1 MPLPSSPPTIFSPLI
16 RLHPWMSEAASL
28 ERMALEQDQ
37 RISDVVDREQS
48 RLRNFIRRRVPDP
61 LDAEDILQDVFYRLV
76 EANRLLMPIE
86 HVTGWLFRVARNRI
100 TDLFR
105 KKEPENFSEIDSANE
120 EDESLQFEDLLP
132 SPDAG
137 PEALYVRS
145 MLLDELELAL
155 DELPEEQREVFMA
168 HEFEGRSFKELS
180 AETGVSVNTLL
191 SRKRYAVLHLRERLQ
206 SVYDD
211 FREMRDEL

>member
-1 MPLPSSPPTIFSPLI
+1 MND
-16 RLHPWMSEAASL
+16 AASPKYL
-28 ERMALEQDQ
+28 AIDRMALEQDQ
-37 RISDVVDREQS
+37 RISDVVRREQS

-105 KKEPENFSEIDSANE
+105 KKEPENFSDIELVGE
-120 EDESLQFEDLLP
+120 GGELLQFEDLLP

-137 PEALYVRS
+137 PEALYARNV
-145 MLLDELELAL
+145 LLDELELAL
-155 DELPEEQREVFMA
+155 DELPEEQRDVFVA
-168 HEFEGRSFKELS
+168 HEFDGRSFKELS

-191 SRKRYAVLHLRERLQ
+191 SRKRYAVLHLRERLRRL
-206 SVYDD
+206 YDE
-211 FREMRDEL
+211 FTK